1 MKKRSS
7 LRAALSM
14 PANFFALAAG
24 GAASIYTGD
33 PMPLAAAAGASFL
46 YSALLSFMP
55 SFRRAVRAN
64 LEAQVSSDVASPEER
79 ELLVAELA
87 PSQREHYEVL
97 RELRGRIL
105 QSYGKMP
112 GGRVLVAS
120 SERRLEALLTSFLRL
135 VATLNNY
142 RKFLNAT
149 DRKAIEEEL
158 QGLEADFAA
167 EKNERLKEVKGR
179 RVEILKKRVAR
190 FVQAEESREVV
201 SHQLA
206 SIEDVLRLTHEQS
219 IAIRDPE
226 VVSRQLEALTA
237 EVTATEETVKEM
249 ESFMQVT
256 EEFSSTTS
264 LAQPTERVR

>member
-1 MKKRSS
+1 VRKRSS

-24 GAASIYTGD
+24 GVASVAMGD
-33 PMPLAAAAGASFL
+33 WVPFAAAAGGSFV
-46 YSALLSFMP
+46 YSVMLSLLP

-64 LEAQVSSDVASPEER
+64 LEAQINSDVASPEEL
-79 ELLVAELA
+79 EALVAELA
-87 PSQREHYEVL
+87 PSQRQHYEVL
-97 RELRGRIL
+97 RELRDRIL

-135 VATLNNY
+135 VATLNSY

-149 DRKAIEEEL
+149 DRKGIEEEL
-158 QGLEADFAA
+158 RALEAEVAG
-167 EKNERLKEVKGR
+167 EKNERLKEVKAR

-237 EVTATEETVKEM
+237 EVTATEETVREM

-256 EEFSSTTS
+256 EEFSSTAS
-264 LAQPTERVR
+264 LPQPTERVR